1 MRIVLVGLTC
11 FILGIAVFFSYNRY
25 QSLQKENAA
34 LKQEV
39 NTQQKD
45 TLSTVTVAPTAEEKS
60 IVTDDVQTSDKGQI
74 EGTLGYPSSGIPPL
88 AVYAKNTTTDEV
100 FMISTKQNQTE
111 FVFPELPPGM
121 YHVFAYT
128 TDGGLSG
135 GYTKAVECGLSVQCT
150 DHTLVEVEVKAGSVT
165 QEVEVKD
172 WYAPEGTFPPKP

>member
-1 MRIVLVGLTC
+1 MKIVLVGLIC
-11 FILGIAVFFSYNRY
+11 FILGIAAFFSYNRY
-25 QSLQKENAA
+25 QSLQRENTA

-39 NTQQKD
+39 NIQQKD
-45 TLSTVTVAPTAEEKS
+45 TFSTVTVAPTTEEKS
-60 IVTDDVQTSDKGQI
+60 TVADDVQTNDKGQI

-100 FMISTKQNQTE
+100 FMISTKENQTD
-111 FVFPELPPGM
+111 FTFPELPPGM

-128 TDGGLSG
+128 MDGGLSG
-135 GYTKAVECGLSVQCT
+135 GHTKAVECGLSVQCT
-150 DHTLVEVEVKAGSVT
+150 DHALVEIEVKAGSET